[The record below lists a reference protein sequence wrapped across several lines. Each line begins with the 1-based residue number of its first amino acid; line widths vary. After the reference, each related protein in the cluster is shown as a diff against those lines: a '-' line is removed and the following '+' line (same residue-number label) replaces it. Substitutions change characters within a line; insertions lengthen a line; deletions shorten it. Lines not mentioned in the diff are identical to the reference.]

1 VARPVWSAS
10 NQLFLKA
17 NSGFLAVC
25 WREVGKKPGL
35 HARGAAFSTF
45 GQSFRYNSAFFQAG
59 RFRRA
64 GIVGGIFQLSL
75 TEYNHE

>member
-1 VARPVWSAS
+1 MAFSLYAGGM
-10 NQLFLKA
+10 
-17 NSGFLAVC
+17 SGN
-25 WREVGKKPGL
+25 PGL